1 MTPSEAKRILLL
13 HRPWLSEPPDA
24 ETAGAL
30 GLVARDP
37 ELKRWWE
44 EHLACQETIR
54 ARFNELPVPAHL
66 RSILLAERKVIH
78 LVFWQR
84 PPFWIAAAAA
94 CLLVIGIAAQMLQP
108 QPPDRFADFRSR
120 MVRSALRQYSMD
132 IATNDMRQVRQFLAG
147 RGAPADYALPP
158 GLERLA
164 LTGGAALKWR
174 GNPVAMVCFNRGDSE
189 MLYLFVMDRSVV
201 KDAPPA
207 APQLAK
213 VNRLVTVS
221 WSDGHR
227 AYVLAGPE
235 EVDFANKYL

>member
-1 MTPSEAKRILLL
+1 MLFRS
-13 HRPWLSEPPDA
+13 
-24 ETAGAL
+24 
-30 GLVARDP
+30 VACNP
-37 ELKRWWE
+37 ELKQWWE
-44 EHLACQETIR
+44 DHLACQETIR
-54 ARFNELPVPAHL
+54 ARFNEIPAPAYL
-66 RSILLAERKVIH
+66 RSRLLAERKVIR
-78 LVFWQR
+78 LAFWQR

-94 CLLVIGIAAQMLQP
+94 CLLLIGVAAQMLQP
-108 QPPDRFADFRSR
+108 RALDRFADFRSR

-147 RGAPADYALPP
+147 HGAPADYALPR
-158 GLERLA
+158 GLERLSLA
-164 LTGGAALKWR
+164 GGAALKWR
-174 GNPVAMVCFNRGDSE
+174 GNPVTMVCFNRGDSE

-221 WSDGHR
+221 WSDDHR

-235 EVDFANKYL
+235 ELDFANKYL